1 MSEAISSK
9 IEEDEPNPTDSLAEE
24 GSTGQ
29 VRVLKK
35 GKGKKKGKA
44 KKRRE
49 SVESKDEEGHD
60 DEDSS
65 SRKKKGKKKA
75 AIQPE
80 VDATS
85 ESKQLEAAVTVDE
98 TPKETVIEIQGEEKK
113 PEELKEI
120 VVNKESTLIEGD
132 NVIQE
137 KGVSAEGGGEEK
149 QDLEQEKIGEEG
161 TKEAVSEVEGATVR
175 RRATLSDIRSES
187 VDKGDGEQAVSTT
200 VGSEELEAVK
210 EEGSVEQKHD
220 TSRDKQSTED
230 EKDKD
235 TKEDTKTIGDDGT
248 APEGKQLEEKL
259 DKGQEKPDVVTIEMT
274 GSVEHVAVPLEEEAK
289 TENVE
294 GGEGEVKTESTE
306 LRLPREGRVNLSLKE
321 YCH

>member
-9 IEEDEPNPTDSLAEE
+9 LEEDEPNPTDSLAEE

-98 TPKETVIEIQGEEKK
+98 TPKETVIEIQEEEKK
-113 PEELKEI
+113 PEELEEI

-137 KGVSAEGGGEEK
+137 KGVSGEGGEEK
-149 QDLEQEKIGEEG
+149 QDLEQEKIDEEG

-200 VGSEELEAVK
+200 VGSEVRTSPAV
-210 EEGSVEQKHD
+210 
-220 TSRDKQSTED
+220 
-230 EKDKD
+230 
-235 TKEDTKTIGDDGT
+235 
-248 APEGKQLEEKL
+248 
-259 DKGQEKPDVVTIEMT
+259 
-274 GSVEHVAVPLEEEAK
+274 
-289 TENVE
+289 
-294 GGEGEVKTESTE
+294 
-306 LRLPREGRVNLSLKE
+306 
-321 YCH
+321 

>member
-9 IEEDEPNPTDSLAEE
+9 LEEDEPNPTDSLAEE

-49 SVESKDEEGHD
+49 SVDSKDEEGHD

-113 PEELKEI
+113 PEELEEI

-137 KGVSAEGGGEEK
+137 KGVSGEGGGEEK
-149 QDLEQEKIGEEG
+149 QDLEQEKSGEEG

-187 VDKGDGEQAVSTT
+187 VDKGDGEQAVSTA
-200 VGSEELEAVK
+200 VGSEVR
-210 EEGSVEQKHD
+210 
-220 TSRDKQSTED
+220 TSS
-230 EKDKD
+230 
-235 TKEDTKTIGDDGT
+235 
-248 APEGKQLEEKL
+248 A
-259 DKGQEKPDVVTIEMT
+259 
-274 GSVEHVAVPLEEEAK
+274 A
-289 TENVE
+289 
-294 GGEGEVKTESTE
+294 
-306 LRLPREGRVNLSLKE
+306 
-321 YCH
+321 

>member
-49 SVESKDEEGHD
+49 SVESKDEGHD

-113 PEELKEI
+113 PEELEEI

-137 KGVSAEGGGEEK
+137 KGVSGEGGGEGK

-200 VGSEELEAVK
+200 VGSEVRTSSAV
-210 EEGSVEQKHD
+210 
-220 TSRDKQSTED
+220 
-230 EKDKD
+230 
-235 TKEDTKTIGDDGT
+235 
-248 APEGKQLEEKL
+248 
-259 DKGQEKPDVVTIEMT
+259 
-274 GSVEHVAVPLEEEAK
+274 
-289 TENVE
+289 
-294 GGEGEVKTESTE
+294 
-306 LRLPREGRVNLSLKE
+306 
-321 YCH
+321 